1 MTALNQLMVI
11 NAWDSSVLLRAAE
24 AAYTTEFVSR
34 VGRMWGMLI
43 LRDYPLALK
52 FFLRAIEMATDPLA
66 GPNVS
71 AKDTPGGEKTRA
83 WWGVRLVS

>member
-1 MTALNQLMVI
+1 
-11 NAWDSSVLLRAAE
+11 
-24 AAYTTEFVSR
+24 
-34 VGRMWGMLI
+34 MWGMLI
-43 LRDYPLALK
+43 LRDYSLALK